1 MTRRKIIFSAALLTL
16 VYSTASRTHSFTD
29 TTATSNGAAQAQAQN
44 VPVLVTSDYHAETKA
59 LVLHATNNSGK
70 DIAGYYISIQ
80 YRLPNGTWDKSG
92 LSGSVQD
99 MMGVLVTIQMA
110 KDPADAERRYQQ
122 QGLGPFPAGTTREII
137 LNNITSADVKATADP
152 IFYTDGSYEKQDE
165 NEFKRFL
172 SRRQGELL
180 GNMEASKIIRA
191 ALSDPTNEHPVA
203 TAIPELA
210 KAAAEG
216 MAHNPDGLYDPER
229 MVVGLLEGTI
239 NMLRVIQEEAVKNWG
254 APSEKGK
261 TEREH
266 LIQYVEKQ
274 ERRIELMTP
283 QCHLEISL
291 KQQ

>member
-1 MTRRKIIFSAALLTL
+1 MTRHKIILSSALLTL
-16 VYSTASRTHSFTD
+16 FYS
-29 TTATSNGAAQAQAQN
+29 ATSSAQTSPATAASSGAPQAQAQS
-44 VPVLVTSDYHAETKA
+44 VPILITSDYHPETKA

-80 YRLPNGTWDKSG
+80 HRLPNGAWDKSG

-99 MMGVLVTIQMA
+99 MMDLLVTIQMA
-110 KDPADAERRYQQ
+110 KDPAYAERRYQE
-122 QGLGPFPAGTTREII
+122 QGLGTFAAGTTREII
-137 LNNITSADVKATADP
+137 LNNINSADVKTTADP

-172 SRRQGELL
+172 SRRQGQLL
-180 GNMEASKIIRA
+180 GNIEVSKIIRA

-216 MAHNPDGLYDPER
+216 MAHNPDSPYDPER
-229 MVVGLLEGTI
+229 TVVGLLQGNI
-239 NMLRVIQEEAVKNWG
+239 AMLRVVQEQTAKNTG
-254 APSEKGK
+254 TPSEMDK
-261 TEREH
+261 TERERA
-266 LIQYVEKQ
+266 LQYVERLEK
-274 ERRIELMTP
+274 RVELMTP

-291 KQQ
+291 KQ